1 MSEKEVCGKCG
12 EEFVNGCDGV
22 CDNCLEEDEGEKMS
36 DTKALEKLT
45 TKFIKDSHD
54 KDECQFCWGGPTF
67 HTSDCL
73 QKQAAAELEELD
85 MKLDAAGVIVLAFQ
99 RQNIQ
104 LRLQLAQAQE
114 AVVQGKKHVKNLLKL
129 VKTQSR
135 GFTEEAPHWDWCDAA
150 AWLSAHP
157 EVTK

>member
-1 MSEKEVCGKCG
+1 
-12 EEFVNGCDGV
+12 
-22 CDNCLEEDEGEKMS
+22 MS

-73 QKQAAAELEELD
+73 QKQAAAELE
-85 MKLDAAGVIVLAFQ
+85 
-99 RQNIQ
+99 Q
-104 LRLQLAQAQE
+104 LRLQLAQAQEARDAGIREVSKQGTEIGKLSFVLEEAQE

-150 AWLSAHP
+150 AWLSAH
-157 EVTK
+157 EETK